1 MATDTRDKSLVTSDG
16 TESKIALTNPDGTQS
31 NAVNAALNANKK
43 RERIQFNPAFE
54 SRIEGFNER
63 RTERAEARKQI
74 VDFKRKEKLETQG
87 KRLDKKV
94 LRRTGEERTN
104 KMSARQAADEVK
116 FGNIAQNLDI
126 KKGEMP
132 AYIDTKLKPMDND
145 MDLTISEEKK
155 PSSSYKL
162 VDTKDK
168 PFSGNTMRTNKALYS
183 DDIDDVN
190 SIRNYF
196 GNTDPNN
203 TNFNRAIGEE
213 AKKRELSLDKD
224 VFKLLYPPF
233 GPKKPGE

>member
-1 MATDTRDKSLVTSDG
+1 
-16 TESKIALTNPDGTQS
+16 
-31 NAVNAALNANKK
+31 
-43 RERIQFNPAFE
+43 
-54 SRIEGFNER
+54 
-63 RTERAEARKQI
+63 
-74 VDFKRKEKLETQG
+74 
-87 KRLDKKV
+87 
-94 LRRTGEERTN
+94 
-104 KMSARQAADEVK
+104 MSARQAADEVK

-126 KKGEMP
+126 KKGERP
-132 AYIDTKLKPMDND
+132 AYIDNKLKPIDND

-213 AKKRELSLDKD
+213 AKKRELSLDRD
-224 VFKLLYPPF
+224 VFELLYPTF
-233 GPKKPGE
+233 GPKKPGK

>member
-54 SRIEGFNER
+54 SRIDGFNER

-104 KMSARQAADEVK
+104 KMSARQAADEVRINK
-116 FGNIAQNLDI
+116 LAQQLP
-126 KKGEMP
+126 EP
-132 AYIDTKLKPMDND
+132 IDL
-145 MDLTISEEKK
+145 SE
-155 PSSSYKL
+155 S
-162 VDTKDK
+162 VKDK
-168 PFSGNTMRTNKALYS
+168 RLLMDPIDKTKKYGSISQTAGNKRTKKYKADDYATTSGLGY
-183 DDIDDVN
+183 
-190 SIRNYF
+190 
-196 GNTDPNN
+196 
-203 TNFNRAIGEE
+203 
-213 AKKRELSLDKD
+213 KD
-224 VFKLLYPPF
+224 VRRDRETNV
-233 GPKKPGE
+233 PGLGNYKTTKNYMSNTSFDINKYKQ